1 MNGHEAILAAFV
13 RHAAPAAGE
22 IRIERRI
29 VAIDVVKVPAGR
41 VRLPD
46 LDQRVGDRAA
56 VILEH
61 ASGHVNALTDRL
73 PRPARDARQIG
84 VLRDARHPNRT
95 PDR

>member
-1 MNGHEAILAAFV
+1 MKRYSPRSFG
-13 RHAAPAAGE
+13 HAASAAGE

-29 VAIDVVKVPAGR
+29 VAIDVVKVAAGR
-41 VRLPD
+41 VRLPH

-56 VILEH
+56 VVLED
-61 ASGHVNALTDRL
+61 APGHVNALADRL
-73 PRPARDARQIG
+73 PCPARDACQIG